1 MSRAAAAAAE
11 LAARAT
17 RYSLNRRGIRRNS
30 SEQAR
35 RILNLIEK
43 IQKLDDVA
51 AGRAKAKALEQ
62 AWEAY
67 TKLQKA
73 CSWNCLTDGEYAEHI
88 TSVGDTNDLI
98 AAADIDGYALS
109 RIDSSQIASDTLY
122 EGWPEG
128 YSDWN

>member
-1 MSRAAAAAAE
+1 MTRAAAKAAD

-17 RYSLNRRGIRRNS
+17 RYSLDRKGIRWNS
-30 SEQAR
+30 SDSAR

-43 IQKLDDVA
+43 IQLLDDTA
-51 AGRAKAKALEQ
+51 CGSAKADALGE

-67 TKLQKA
+67 SRLQRA
-73 CSWNCLTDGEYAEHI
+73 CNWNCLSDGEYVKHI
-88 TSVGDTNDLI
+88 QSVGHTNDLI
-98 AAADIDGYALS
+98 ALADADGYALS
-109 RIDSSQIASDTLY
+109 RIDSDQIASDTLY